1 MRYIILF
8 FLIIFTSCNNSD
20 NLVLI
25 INSGKAQGTFFHIQ
39 YLSKNARDYS
49 FEIDSIFLKIDSSLS
64 IYKDYSLISSLN
76 NGKMIEM
83 DSLFKKV
90 FYMSK
95 DVYNETNGS
104 FDCTIYP
111 LVKEWGFYNFSFDDS
126 LVIDSLKID
135 KLLDN
140 IGFSK
145 VNFKGDS
152 LKLIDKMQL
161 DFNAIAQGYTVDIIG
176 GFLQKKGCTDFLI
189 EVGGELLAK
198 GRNADGEIWS
208 IGVDKPTD
216 TINYADRFQ
225 FILNLD
231 DKAIATSGSYRKFFT
246 INQTKYSHTISPFTG
261 FPCSNRLLSV
271 SVIHS
276 SCALADAYAT
286 AFMVMGVKKIKEFII
301 NKPEIE
307 VYLVYTDKNNN
318 WKTYVSPNLKNRIRN

>member
-25 INSGKAQGTFFHIQ
+25 KNSGKAQGTFFHIQ
-39 YLSKNARDYS
+39 YLSKNAQDYS

-176 GFLQKKGCTDFLI
+176 GFLQKKGGPNACNLI
-189 EVGGELLAK
+189 
-198 GRNADGEIWS
+198 
-208 IGVDKPTD
+208 
-216 TINYADRFQ
+216 
-225 FILNLD
+225 
-231 DKAIATSGSYRKFFT
+231 
-246 INQTKYSHTISPFTG
+246 
-261 FPCSNRLLSV
+261 
-271 SVIHS
+271 
-276 SCALADAYAT
+276 
-286 AFMVMGVKKIKEFII
+286 
-301 NKPEIE
+301 
-307 VYLVYTDKNNN
+307 
-318 WKTYVSPNLKNRIRN
+318 